1 MSQQK
6 LAFTIEQATEA
17 SGVGRT
23 ALFAAVRTGRLRAR
37 KLGRRTLIL
46 AADLQSFLDGLPLA
60 SPDDAEETE
69 DDVS

>member
-1 MSQQK
+1 MQQK
-6 LAFTIEQATEA
+6 LAFTVEQATEA

-46 AADLQSFLDGLPLA
+46 VADLQNFLDGLPMA
-60 SPDDAEETE
+60 SPEDAEET
-69 DDVS
+69 DDDIS

>member
-1 MSQQK
+1 MQQK

-46 AADLQSFLDGLPLA
+46 SADLQSFLDGLPLA
-60 SPDDAEETE
+60 SPEDAEEID